1 MKMNKMFGNI
11 EFGSVKYN
19 LSHLGIAVENAA
31 GEMVSYDK
39 ANNEIVNVDLIDF
52 DAKGM
57 IYAMPCAIKDIQV
70 GDVIKHTNGNAVFV
84 TSTEGSIHVV
94 VYANDTLRSIF
105 SAALGDL
112 YEKYKSIC
120 NQDATDSI
128 IAPLVEKY
136 GDKSN
141 GGMVTY
147 RKVYKK
153 MGEMSP
159 INWHNLEVRYINK
172 HGKAGARRKK
182 IISSNPEMLRKFKN
196 AVDVMMVG

>member
-1 MKMNKMFGNI
+1 MI
-11 EFGSVKYN
+11 ELRDCIVGVKDVKEYEKVIQ
-19 LSHLGIAVENAA
+19 IAKEQGCEWNS
-31 GEMVSYDK
+31 GDSLDYIYCPFPGTLFFDK
-39 ANNEIVNVDLIDF
+39 
-52 DAKGM
+52 KG
-57 IYAMPCAIKDIQV
+57 K
-70 GDVIKHTNGNAVFV
+70 V
-84 TSTEGSIHVV
+84 TSGP
-94 VYANDTLRSIF
+94 Y
-105 SAALGDL
+105 

>member
-1 MKMNKMFGNI
+1 MDKLIAKEVEFNGDILKAAQDPDGNI
-11 EFGSVKYN
+11 WVGARWVCEAIGLDDNRIKYERRKMQTDSVI
-19 LSHLGIAVENAA
+19 S
-31 GEMVSYDK
+31 
-39 ANNEIVNVDLIDF
+39 
-52 DAKGM
+52 KGV
-57 IYAMPCAIKDIQV
+57 Q
-70 GDVIKHTNGNAVFV
+70 NF
-84 TSTEGSIHVV
+84 
-94 VYANDTLRSIF
+94 TLLTI
-105 SAALGDL
+105 GDL